1 MQGLFVLSII
11 VKILC
16 LFMAFKTFAP
26 KAIKNVLDTSQD
38 EDHVDAISV
47 DEAYGATNKMKH

>member
-1 MQGLFVLSII
+1 
-11 VKILC
+11 
-16 LFMAFKTFAP
+16 MAFKTFAQ

-38 EDHVDAISV
+38 EDDVDAISV